1 MSKRG
6 GEARPWRGISH
17 LVSSGLQV
25 GVRRPVAVVTATIA
39 ALALVAGLILAIQA
53 GDQSEH
59 EADARQDRYADAQA
73 TALANLFANA
83 SRDLR
88 LARLN
93 AVYRSALTS
102 DPLQLAGPERQLVE
116 QGIAYVGDR
125 YAVDEIC
132 LIRRGGAETARWV
145 GGQIASVDSLA
156 PDESGNPFFRPAS
169 NLADDEVY
177 VTQPYVSPDTARWV
191 YGFATPIVQVGGE
204 HSGVLHFEIP
214 LQRLVMALA
223 DQPFSSGSY
232 TALIDRSGRLLSHP
246 DLTIFRVQDGLAQD
260 PAHAPFP
267 SAVASGPNDWRA
279 IVSAA
284 LSGETTGSA
293 TFSSTRG
300 TDRVAY
306 RPVPGTDLLTLSVT
320 PLSELYSDV
329 NRARLNVLETAGPL
343 VLLMVVLTIW
353 FSRRL
358 VGTNRKLAAAN
369 QASSQL
375 AAIVRSADDAIL
387 RVEPDGRIATWNEGA
402 AEMYRLTA
410 SDAIGRPL
418 ATLFPADRQAQL
430 PHLLA
435 SALAGDAV
443 ERHETVHQRSDGTV
457 VDVWLTLSPI
467 RGLSGD
473 VVGASV
479 VTRDITDRKRLEEEL
494 AHQALHDALTGL
506 PNRVL
511 FQDRLSQSLR
521 KPRRPERARTGRHS
535 VLFIDLDDFKVINDT
550 LGHRVGDE
558 LLVAVAERIRGSLR
572 AGDTAAR
579 LGGDE
584 FTVLIENVVGPEDAE
599 RAADRILEQIRRPF
613 ELDGHQIVISAS
625 IGIAMGVPETD
636 APDDVLRSADTAL
649 YEAKGLGKGRHETF
663 QPTMNVRAWRRL
675 ELEGQL
681 RRALAG
687 DQLTVH
693 YQPIVDLTTGA
704 IVELEALVRWL
715 HPDRGLVPPAEFIP
729 LAEQTGLIVQIDEFV
744 REKACSQLVAWD
756 EEFEIA
762 RSLAVSVNVSPR
774 ELAHPEFAPGVAA
787 MLERVGLDPAR
798 LKLEI
803 TENATLEGAAAINSL
818 RDLRAMGV
826 RVAIDDFGIGY
837 SSLGYFRD
845 LPIDGLKIDRAFIDG
860 LGRERE
866 DTAIVTAAVAFAQA
880 LGLEVTGE
888 GIESAEQLERLRE
901 LGCQLGQGY
910 LFSRPADA
918 SELTRRLAALNGL
931 AGPDVPPRRS
941 RNRGATV
948 PRARDAMHDAGRDVA
963 RESSEGAA

>member
-6 GEARPWRGISH
+6 GEARPWGGVSH
-17 LVSSGLQV
+17 LITSIVQFGI
-25 GVRRPVAVVTATIA
+25 RRPIAVVTATITG
-39 ALALVAGLILAIQA
+39 LALVAGLTLAVQA
-53 GDQSEH
+53 GDQSAR
-59 EADARQDRYADAQA
+59 EADARQDRYADTDA
-73 TALANLFANA
+73 TVLATLFSNA

-93 AVYRSALTS
+93 AVYRSALTH
-102 DPLQLAGPERQLVE
+102 DPLQLDAQQRQLVE
-116 QGIAYVGDR
+116 QGIAYVGER
-125 YAVDEIC
+125 YEVDEIC

-145 GGQIASVDSLA
+145 QGQLATVDSLA
-156 PDESGNPFFRPAS
+156 PDESGNPFFKPAS
-169 NLADDEVY
+169 NLADDQVY
-177 VTQPYVSPDTARWV
+177 VTQPYISPDSARWV

-214 LQRLVMALA
+214 IQRLVDALGEH
-223 DQPFSSGSY
+223 PFSATSY
-232 TALIDRSGRLLSHP
+232 TALIDRSGHLLSHP
-246 DLTIFRVQDGLAQD
+246 DLTIFRVQGGLGQD
-260 PAHAPFP
+260 PAHDPFP
-267 SAVASGPNDWRA
+267 VAASSGPADWRA
-279 IVSAA
+279 VVSTA
-284 LSGETTGSA
+284 LASGTPGTA
-293 TFSSTRG
+293 TFGSSAG
-300 TDRVAY
+300 TARVAY
-306 RPVPGTDLLTLSVT
+306 RSVPGTDLITLSVT
-320 PLSELYSDV
+320 PTSELYSDV

-358 VGTNRKLAAAN
+358 VGTNRQLAAAN

-387 RVEPDGRIATWNEGA
+387 SVEPDGRIATWNEGA
-402 AEMYRLTA
+402 AEMYRLPA
-410 SDAIGRPL
+410 ADAIGRPL
-418 ATLFPADRQAQL
+418 AALFPADRQAQL

-435 SALAGDAV
+435 TALGGEPV
-443 ERHETVHQRSDGTV
+443 ERLETVHQRSDGSV

-467 RGLSGD
+467 RGLTGEVS
-473 VVGASV
+473 GASV
-479 VTRDITDRKRLEEEL
+479 VTRDITDRKLLEEQL

-521 KPRRPERARTGRHS
+521 KPRRPERARTGRHA

-558 LLVAVAERIRGSLR
+558 LLVAVASRIRDSLR

-584 FTVLIENVVGPEDAE
+584 FTVLIENVAGPEDAE
-599 RAADRILEQIRRPF
+599 RAADRILEQIRRPY

-636 APDDVLRSADTAL
+636 APDDVLRCADTAL

-675 ELEGQL
+675 EIEGQL
-681 RRALAG
+681 RRAIAAN
-687 DQLTVH
+687 QLTVH

-704 IVELEALVRWL
+704 IVEVEALVRWQ
-715 HPDRGLVPPAEFIP
+715 HPDQGLIPPAEFIS
-729 LAEQTGLIVQIDEFV
+729 LAEQTGLIVQVDEFV
-744 REKACSQLVAWD
+744 REVACAQLVAWD
-756 EEFEIA
+756 REFEIA
-762 RSLAVSVNVSPR
+762 RHLAVSVNISPR
-774 ELAHPEFAPGVAA
+774 ELAHTGFASGIAA
-787 MLERVGLDPAR
+787 LLERVGLAPSR

-803 TENATLEGAAAINSL
+803 TENATLEGEAALQTL
-818 RDLRAMGV
+818 RQLRAMGV
-826 RVAIDDFGIGY
+826 RVAIDDFGTGY

-845 LPIDGLKIDRAFIDG
+845 LPIDGLKIDRAFING

-880 LGLEVTGE
+880 LDLEVTGE
-888 GIESAEQLERLRE
+888 GIESAEQLDRLRE

-910 LFSRPADA
+910 LFSKPAEA
-918 SELTRRLAALNGL
+918 AELTRRLAALNGI
-931 AGPDVPPRRS
+931 APTEPIEADEPG
-941 RNRGATV
+941 
-948 PRARDAMHDAGRDVA
+948 
-963 RESSEGAA
+963 EGAA